1 MRDQGEGM
9 DLREYNRFSESSQ
22 KLREITALMKKHMEM
37 TQDRESREEI
47 AMMVGYLN
55 DFRAK
60 YYIDFN
66 TYRQLDSADSTG
78 GVGLIH
84 VLKTFD
90 RVEYRNIVE
99 NYTVR
104 GLEVVMEKII

>member
-1 MRDQGEGM
+1 MRQFMETSGDPASR
-9 DLREYNRFSESSQ
+9 D
-22 KLREITALMKKHMEM
+22 EI
-37 TQDRESREEI
+37 SRMI
-47 AMMVGYLN
+47 GQIN

-66 TYRQLDSADSTG
+66 TYRQINSADSTG

-90 RVEYRNIVE
+90 HVDYRNIVE
-99 NYTVR
+99 DYAIR
-104 GLEVVMEKII
+104 GLEVVMEKLI